1 MGDVLYVVMPAYN
14 EEENIER
21 TVGEWYPLVE
31 RHDGGGGSRL
41 VVVDDGSTD
50 DTWDRLQELA
60 ADRPL
65 MEPLTKPNGGHGPT
79 LIYGYKHAVRAGA
92 DWVFQTD
99 SDGQTDPD
107 EFPLMWD
114 SRDSYDAQFGN
125 RTERGDGKDRA
136 FVERTLCGILRHYF
150 GVRMPDANAPFRLMS
165 ANFLRDYLPK
175 LPEDYNLPNA
185 MLSTYG
191 VYYGRRVR
199 FVPVTFKP
207 RQAGKNTINVR
218 RIVGIGWKA
227 LSDFR
232 ALSKAM

>member
-1 MGDVLYVVMPAYN
+1 MLYIVIPAYN
-14 EEENIER
+14 EAQNIER
-21 TVGEWYPLVE
+21 TVSEWYPVVKA
-31 RHDGGGGSRL
+31 HAGDGKSRL
-41 VVVDDGSTD
+41 VIINDGSTD
-50 DTWDRLQELA
+50 DTWDRLRALA

-65 MEPLTKPNGGHGPT
+65 MEPLTKSNGGHGST
-79 LIYGYKHAVRAGA
+79 LIYGYGHAISSGA

-99 SDGQTDPD
+99 SDGQTDPG

-114 SRDSYDAQFGN
+114 ARESFEAQFGN

-136 FVERTLCGILRHYF
+136 FVERTLCRILRHYF

-165 ANFLRDYLPK
+165 AQFLGDYLPK

-185 MLSTYG
+185 MLATYG
-191 VYYGRRVR
+191 VYYGRKVR

-207 RQAGKNTINVR
+207 RQAGKNTINIK

-232 ALSKAM
+232 MLSKAM